1 MSDII
6 DRFQACVDSSASA
19 IDKTDNVK
27 PIEYTPGASQN
38 LINWLDKQRSFCM
51 ITTFCANI
59 FIMFHDGCAT

>member
-6 DRFQACVDSSASA
+6 DRFQACVDSSASV

-38 LINWLDKQRSFCM
+38 LMVRQ
-51 ITTFCANI
+51 TTVILYDHGVLC
-59 FIMFHDGCAT
+59 

>member
-27 PIEYTPGASQN
+27 PIEYTPGHLKICQMVR
-38 LINWLDKQRSFCM
+38 Q
-51 ITTFCANI
+51 TTVILYDHGVLC
-59 FIMFHDGCAT
+59 